1 MGNKLASDNEI
12 ETAHQSLLTAE
23 LLRLITFSDL
33 LQRYAQTKLGPKT
46 HWVEMYALIWLIIK
60 RGCTTHTELA
70 KLLLRS
76 NHKITRLVDKLENK
90 GFVIRENS
98 NEDRRVTNIR
108 ITQAGLAIISQLIQN
123 NYTIEEK
130 MIKVLDNGKLAQLN
144 QIIVDLREM
153 ITGERVEPPSNP
165 LH

>member
-1 MGNKLASDNEI
+1 
-12 ETAHQSLLTAE
+12 
-23 LLRLITFSDL
+23 
-33 LQRYAQTKLGPKT
+33 
-46 HWVEMYALIWLIIK
+46 
-60 RGCTTHTELA
+60 
-70 KLLLRS
+70 
-76 NHKITRLVDKLENK
+76 LENK

-153 ITGERVEPPSNP
+153 ITGERVEPPSIP